1 MAAESRS
8 DLGNASRA
16 RLLNAVIGYA
26 QDHGISDVSLR
37 EIARGV
43 GSSHRMLI
51 YHFGSKEGLLVAVVQ
66 AMEAAQLDAL
76 AGLAAEPD
84 LEPAEAIRVM
94 WKRLADPSLSP
105 FERLFFEMYGQAL
118 QGRPGTVELL
128 DGIVDSF
135 VEPGTEYWRRRGL
148 TPAKAR
154 AQARLGLA
162 VIRGLL
168 LDLLATKDR
177 RGVDAAL
184 EAFIQMTRL
193 VASNP
198 APSPAQPTIDR

>member
-1 MAAESRS
+1 MPPANAPDVGS
-8 DLGNASRA
+8 ASRA
-16 RLLNAVIGYA
+16 RLLKAAIGYA
-26 QDHGISDVSLR
+26 QGHGVSDVSLR
-37 EIARGV
+37 EIARGI

-51 YHFGSKEGLLVAVVQ
+51 YHFGSKEGLLVAIVQ

-76 AGLAAEPD
+76 AGIAADPD
-84 LEPAEAIRVM
+84 PGPAEAIRVM
-94 WKRLADPSLSP
+94 WKRLADPSLAP
-105 FERLFFEMYGQAL
+105 FERLFFEVYGQAL

-128 DGIVDSF
+128 DGVIDSF
-135 VEPGTEYWRRRGL
+135 VEPGTEYWRRHGL

-154 AQARLGLA
+154 AQSRLGLA

-193 VASNP
+193 VAS
-198 APSPAQPTIDR
+198 SSAQQAVDK

>member
-1 MAAESRS
+1 MPVENRS
-8 DLGNASRA
+8 DVGNASRA
-16 RLLNAVIGYA
+16 RLLNAAIGYA

-66 AMEAAQLDAL
+66 AMEAAQVDAL
-76 AGLAAEPD
+76 AKLAAAPD
-84 LEPAEAIRVM
+84 PGPADAIKLM
-94 WKRLADPSLSP
+94 WKRLADPSLAP
-105 FERLFFEMYGQAL
+105 FERLFFEVYGQAL

-128 DGIVDSF
+128 DGIIDSF
-135 VEPGTEYWRRRGL
+135 VGPGTEYWRRHGL

-184 EAFIQMTRL
+184 EAFVRMTRL
-193 VASNP
+193 VAANT
-198 APSPAQPTIDR
+198 AQPAID

>member
-1 MAAESRS
+1 MAEVSKS
-8 DLGNASRA
+8 DLGTASRA
-16 RLLNAVIGYA
+16 RLLTAAIGYA

-37 EIARGV
+37 EVARGI

-51 YHFGSKEGLLVAVVQ
+51 YHFGSREGLLVSIVQ
-66 AMEAAQLDAL
+66 AMETAQLEAL

-94 WKRLADPSLSP
+94 WKRLADPALAP
-105 FERLFFEMYGQAL
+105 FERLFYEVYGQAL

-128 DGIVDSF
+128 DGIIDSF

-154 AQARLGLA
+154 AQSRLGLA

-184 EAFIQMTRL
+184 EAFVQMTRL
-193 VASNP
+193 VV
-198 APSPAQPTIDR
+198 PSPPSDRQTSTPR

>member
-1 MAAESRS
+1 MPAESRS
-8 DLGNASRA
+8 DLGGASRA
-16 RLLNAVIGYA
+16 RLLNAAIGYA

-37 EIARGV
+37 EIARSI

-51 YHFGSKEGLLVAVVQ
+51 YHFGSKEGLLVAIVQ

-76 AGLAAEPD
+76 AVLAAEPD
-84 LEPAEAIRVM
+84 LEPDEAIRVM

-105 FERLFFEMYGQAL
+105 FERLFYELYGQAL

-128 DGIVDSF
+128 DGIIDSF
-135 VEPGTEYWRRRGL
+135 VDPGTEYWRRRGL
-148 TPAKAR
+148 PPAKAR

-184 EAFIQMTRL
+184 EAFIRMTRL
-193 VASNP
+193 VTPPSTSNP
-198 APSPAQPTIDR
+198 ATPAVDR